1 MCPLAVSLFLT
12 NVNSMLLWWTL
23 NSVLVINTK
32 VVKETL
38 QWRSVWRA
46 QMQSYVIQTELIS
59 ELNLHCTQFTLV
71 ERHFR
76 SKND

>member
-1 MCPLAVSLFLT
+1 MCPLAMSLFMT

-23 NSVLVINTK
+23 NSVLVINPK

-38 QWRSVWRA
+38 QWRPVWRA

-59 ELNLHCTQFTLV
+59 VLNLQCNHFTLV
-71 ERHFR
+71 ERHFH
-76 SKND
+76 STND